1 LLLNIK
7 LKSDSSMR
15 QFLLYLDE
23 NRAIGEKF
31 VIEELDD
38 THLFVD
44 LQLVEKLKEKIDEL
58 MDKLAYRPPEK

>member
-1 LLLNIK
+1 
-7 LKSDSSMR
+7 MR

-31 VIEELDD
+31 VIEDLDD
-38 THLFVD
+38 THLFIDSELVD
-44 LQLVEKLKEKIDEL
+44 KLKEKIDEL